1 MFSLFERLLKPT
13 FPPEH
18 PEPPAGLIG
27 FYWHYARQAKG
38 LFIGLFVAGFFVAL
52 LDSMIPVFIGR
63 IVTLITATR
72 PEELF
77 AEYGTILMLMAFVLL
92 VLRPLAL
99 TTQNIMANQAIAAN
113 VSNMIRWQ
121 SHWHVVR
128 QSWAF
133 FQNDF
138 AGRIANRVLQ
148 TGPSIRESI
157 VALITAVWYIL
168 VYGTSAVILLATA
181 DPRLALP
188 MIIWFAAYLLL
199 IRLMVPRMR
208 DRSKLTSEARSLL
221 TGRIVDSYT
230 NILTVK
236 LFARAREEDAYVRE
250 SIDIHTNAFHA
261 SLRLNTLFTLLL
273 SLINASMVTST
284 TALALILW

>member
-63 IVTLITATR
+63 VVTLITATR

-138 AGRIANRVLQ
+138 AGRIAQRVMQ
-148 TGPSIRESI
+148 TGPSLRES
-157 VALITAVWYIL
+157 VVSATNAVWYIL
-168 VYGTSAVILLATA
+168 VYGGGAILLMASA
-181 DPRLALP
+181 DAWLTIPVVLWFAGYAALLRYFVPRLR
-188 MIIWFAAYLLL
+188 
-199 IRLMVPRMR
+199 IRSRHMSET
-208 DRSKLTSEARSLL
+208 RSAPS
-221 TGRIVDSYT
+221 GRGVDSP
-230 NILTVK
+230 
-236 LFARAREEDAYVRE
+236 
-250 SIDIHTNAFHA
+250 
-261 SLRLNTLFTLLL
+261 
-273 SLINASMVTST
+273 
-284 TALALILW
+284 